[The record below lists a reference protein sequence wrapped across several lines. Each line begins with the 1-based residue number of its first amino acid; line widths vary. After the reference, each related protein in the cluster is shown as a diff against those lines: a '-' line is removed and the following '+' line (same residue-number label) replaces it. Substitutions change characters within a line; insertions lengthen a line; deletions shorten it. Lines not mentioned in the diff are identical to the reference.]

1 MSYSDG
7 NNSQIF
13 VILSVV
19 TVAIILSIFLLAIA
33 ISNDI
38 ADIQDEETGSSQT
51 SGDESKSGSGATSS
65 SPVASITDAADN
77 EPGAVESDPSV
88 VRFPANWTELSNEEK
103 LALNPLNCPTHA
115 NGIIYISDITGECLE
130 GNSSAAVPTA
140 SGLPADEAE
149 FEFTETELQG
159 ILENS
164 AMSED
169 EKLTYMYGYCD
180 HTYTGNALHND
191 YCFYWVSP
199 GERSDNPHYGE
210 EICSAADYSLQIAVS
225 AALRLDAEDEYR
237 EFCGSVA
244 AHERWQALVRE
255 ADDLGIEPWH
265 NATLQPSLQDNHRA
279 GLTFAQTDI
288 ILYFVRPEL

>member
-33 ISNDI
+33 IGSDI
-38 ADIQDEETGSSQT
+38 ADIQDEEIESSQT
-51 SGDESKSGSGATSS
+51 SGDESKNGSGATSS
-65 SPVASITDAADN
+65 SPAAPVTDASDN
-77 EPGAVESDPSV
+77 ESGAIEPDPSV

-103 LALNPLNCPTHA
+103 LALNPLNCPAHA

-130 GNSSAAVPTA
+130 VNSSAAVPTA
-140 SGLPADEAE
+140 SDLPADGAA
-149 FEFTETELQG
+149 FEFTGTELEG

-164 AMSED
+164 ALRED
-169 EKLTYMYGYCD
+169 EKLAYMYGYCD
-180 HTYTGNALHND
+180 HTYTGNDLNND

-199 GERSDNPHYGE
+199 GERSDNPYYAE
-210 EICSAADYSLQIAVS
+210 EICSAADYSLQIAVTT
-225 AALRLDAEDEYR
+225 ALRLDTGDEYR
-237 EFCGSVA
+237 EFCGSLA
-244 AHERWQALVRE
+244 AHERWQALTRE

-265 NATLQPSLQDNHRA
+265 NETLQQALKDKHRA

-288 ILYFVRPEL
+288 ILYFVRLEL

>member
-1 MSYSDG
+1 MSYS
-7 NNSQIF
+7 NERNSKIF
-13 VILSVV
+13 IILSVV
-19 TVAIILSIFLLAIA
+19 TVVIILSIFLLAMA
-33 ISNDI
+33 IGNDI
-38 ADIQDEETGSSQT
+38 ADIQDEEIGSSQT
-51 SGDESKSGSGATSS
+51 SKDESKNVSGATSS
-65 SPVASITDAADN
+65 SPTTPADAPDN
-77 EPGAVESDPSV
+77 EPDAIESDPSV

-103 LALNPLNCPTHA
+103 LALNPLNCPAHA

-130 GNSSAAVPTA
+130 VNSSAAVPTA
-140 SGLPADEAE
+140 PDLPADEVE
-149 FEFTETELQG
+149 LEFTETELQS

-164 AMSED
+164 TLGED
-169 EKLTYMYGYCD
+169 EKLAYMYGYCD
-180 HTYTGNALHND
+180 HIYAGNVLDND

-199 GERSDNPHYGE
+199 GERRSNPHHAE